1 MKIDQL
7 VLIFLTGPIN
17 WATACFIF
25 YFKLNRIAVND
36 VAGFESGCFPSFDSF
51 VKSITMSF
59 NCICSFMMKKWWKK
73 SRKKAIFDIFMPIS
87 VDLCEWKNFKAFFH
101 LFFSLKKSYFLCWT
115 RFITPK
121 ALHRRWFLIFS
132 LPLYECDSTWCEYLF
147 WHFFFF
153 FFFFFHWYRTFYV
166 RYSTLTVPK
175 PSKTDIEFELN
186 KWKNNFIYL
195 KLIWFRLFVC

>member
-1 MKIDQL
+1 
-7 VLIFLTGPIN
+7 
-17 WATACFIF
+17 
-25 YFKLNRIAVND
+25 
-36 VAGFESGCFPSFDSF
+36 
-51 VKSITMSF
+51 
-59 NCICSFMMKKWWKK
+59 MKKIEKK
-73 SRKKAIFDIFMPIS
+73 SNFRYFYANFSWFVWMEKLQGIFPP
-87 VDLCEWKNFKAFFH
+87 
-101 LFFSLKKSYFLCWT
+101 FFSLKKSYFLCWT